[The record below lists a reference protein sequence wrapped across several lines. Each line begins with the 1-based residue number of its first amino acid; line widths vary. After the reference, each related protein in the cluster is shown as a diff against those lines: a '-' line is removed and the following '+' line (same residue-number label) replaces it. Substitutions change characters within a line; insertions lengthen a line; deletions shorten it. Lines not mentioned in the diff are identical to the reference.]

1 MTIIQDF
8 QKFVMRGNVLDLAIG
23 FTVGA
28 AFSTIVKSLV
38 DDVIMPPV
46 GLLLGQVDFSDLYVV
61 IRQGAAELP
70 AGATLAQAHEAGA
83 VTINY
88 GIFVNNI
95 IALLIVAMAMFAII
109 RFVNSLDERLEK
121 QFGGKKEPGE
131 PANKMCPH
139 CLSTIPYR
147 ATRCGHCTS
156 QLDAVPEG

>member
-1 MTIIQDF
+1 MKFVQDF

-38 DDVIMPPV
+38 DDVIMPPI
-46 GLLLGQVDFSDLYVV
+46 GLLMGQVDFTDLYFT
-61 IRQGAAELP
+61 IKQGSEELAAN
-70 AGATLAQAHEAGA
+70 ATLEQAKAAGA

-88 GIFVNNI
+88 GIFINNV
-95 IALLIVAMAMFAII
+95 IALLIVAAAMFAII
-109 RFVNSLDERLEK
+109 RFVNSLDERLER
-121 QFGGKKEPGE
+121 QFAGKKAPGE
-131 PANKMCPH
+131 PADKKCPH

-156 QLDAVPEG
+156 QLDAVAEG